1 MLSAQRVWEK
11 ISINFFPLP
20 SVLQCGNTKN
30 RGDITLRKLS
40 LFSSSPESQKHRAAE
55 IFGISKTV
63 EKNLWRQAVTQPL
76 YIPIVSMHKLLCKSV
91 FSHHVVFPL
100 PNIACT
106 AKSLVRDKFV
116 TTTWWFDKNRARNAC
131 HIFGIFQSY
140 RGYYLQEMY
149 VLSSIHLLNNVGC
162 HRLYVIEI
170 VTSNESV
177 FLKGFSMNY
186 SFTKD

>member
-55 IFGISKTV
+55 IFGISKTG

-106 AKSLVRDKFV
+106 ELKV
-116 TTTWWFDKNRARNAC
+116 WWEINLSQQLDDSIKTG
-131 HIFGIFQSY
+131 H
-140 RGYYLQEMY
+140 EMHATFLESFKATELIICKRCMY
-149 VLSSIHLLNNVGC
+149 WVVFICWIMLDAIGC
-162 HRLYVIEI
+162 TL
-170 VTSNESV
+170 
-177 FLKGFSMNY
+177 
-186 SFTKD
+186 